1 MNLIHHRLNNMG
13 VIQVKQSYISL
24 QAYKTI
30 REFIYNEA
38 GIDLGDSKQ
47 MLVSSRLN
55 KRLRHYQLENYDQYA
70 ELLLNKKG
78 IECQIAIDLLT
89 TNETYFFREP
99 EHFVALK
106 KLVLE
111 HHPHDR
117 MFRLW
122 SAASSS
128 GEEAYSIA
136 MVLDDFFGNKGKWA
150 IFGSDINSVV
160 IEKAKLGLYQ
170 CNRIDAIP
178 QKFLRKYCLKGVG
191 EYEDFLL
198 IDKKLQSKTS
208 FSEINLTKPLP
219 DVGLFDVIFLRN
231 LLIYF
236 DAKTKEK
243 IIRNLISKLRPK
255 GLLFVGHSESL
266 KTMDLPIDLIGP
278 TTYQKR

>member
-1 MNLIHHRLNNMG
+1 MDAMQR
-13 VIQVKQSYISL
+13 KQQEISSK
-24 QAYKTI
+24 AYKSI

-55 KRLRHYQLENYDQYA
+55 KRLRHYQLESYDQYA
-70 ELLLNKKG
+70 DLLLNNKG
-78 IECQIAIDLLT
+78 IERKMAIDLLT
-89 TNETYFFREP
+89 TNETYFFRES
-99 EHFVALK
+99 EHFAALK
-106 KLVLE
+106 KLVLDK
-111 HHPHDR
+111 HPHDR

-136 MVLDDFFGNKGKWA
+136 MVLDDFFGDRGKWE

-160 IEKAKLGLYQ
+160 VEKAKLGLYQ
-170 CNRIDAIP
+170 CLRIDAIP
-178 QKFLRKYCLKGVG
+178 QGFLRKYCLKGRG
-191 EYEDFLL
+191 EYEGFLL
-198 IDKKLQSKTS
+198 IDEKLKRKTS

-219 DVGLFDVIFLRN
+219 EVGLFDVIFLRN
-231 LLIYF
+231 ILIYF

-243 IIRNLISKLRPK
+243 IIRSLLTKMRPK
-255 GLLFVGHSESL
+255 GILFIGHSESL
-266 KTMDLPIDLIGP
+266 KSMDLPIDLIGP

>member
-1 MNLIHHRLNNMG
+1 MAAMQFN
-13 VIQVKQSYISL
+13 QPDISL
-24 QAYKTI
+24 QAYQAI
-30 REFIYNEA
+30 RELIYNEA

-70 ELLLNKKG
+70 DLLLNNKG
-78 IECQIAIDLLT
+78 IERKMAVDLLT
-89 TNETYFFREP
+89 TNETYFFREQ

-111 HHPHDR
+111 NNSHGR
-117 MFRLW
+117 IFRLW

-136 MVLDDFFGNKGKWA
+136 MVLDDFFGDKGKWE

-160 IEKAKLGLYQ
+160 IKKAKLGLYE
-170 CNRIDAIP
+170 CLRIDAIP
-178 QKFLRKYCLKGVG
+178 QEFLRKYCLKGMG
-191 EYEDFLL
+191 EYEGFLL
-198 IDKKLQSKTS
+198 IDKRLQSKTS

-219 DVGLFDVIFLRN
+219 EIGLFDVIFLRN
-231 LLIYF
+231 VLIYF
-236 DAKTKEK
+236 DAKTREK
-243 IIRNLISKLRPK
+243 IIRSLISKLRPK
-255 GLLFVGHSESL
+255 GLLFIGHSESL
-266 KTMDLPIDLIGP
+266 KSMDLPIDLIGP

>member
-1 MNLIHHRLNNMG
+1 MNLIHHRLNNMD
-13 VIQVKQSYISL
+13 VIKFKQSCISV

-70 ELLLNKKG
+70 DLLLNKKG
-78 IECQIAIDLLT
+78 VERQIAIDLLT

-99 EHFVALK
+99 EHYVALK

-111 HHPHDR
+111 NHPNGR

-136 MVLDDFFGNKGKWA
+136 MVLDDFFGNKGKWEV
-150 IFGSDINSVV
+150 FGSDINSVV

-170 CNRIDAIP
+170 CLRIDAIP
-178 QKFLRKYCLKGVG
+178 KKFLQKYCLKGVR

-219 DVGLFDVIFLRN
+219 DIGLFDVIFLRN

-236 DAKTKEK
+236 DAETKEK
-243 IIRNLISKLRPK
+243 IIRSLISKLRSK

-266 KTMDLPIDLIGP
+266 QFMGLPIDLIGP